1 MTLMPCS
8 RCVVESGVWWRPA
21 NEWISR
27 TAWYRVICPGPYF
40 CGFTRGMKQGDYI
53 EVDGQLVIHHYG
65 SLNLTNPDLSRSMP
79 HRFADWRFRWSAS
92 LKSTT
97 DSVVLLFLAERLN
110 ASPHFVLILFRA
122 SPLRVAHKT
131 KLFRGG
137 FMNQIAANF
146 LTRSFSSSET
156 IALLLRRE
164 DAPRPQQRV
173 ITLEQVLAPRY
184 MAWLAYE
191 NDRGANIYVS
201 ANPLRPGSRKR
212 TKECIASVR
221 HIYIDIDDDG
231 DARLAAL
238 RASDRVP
245 TPTAIVSTSTGKY
258 QALWRVAGFDFEQQ
272 EQTLKLI
279 AQAFGG
285 DPACTDR
292 NRVLRIP
299 GFYNRKYSP
308 AHRVT
313 VEYPA
318 DATYGPADFRL
329 EKSAGSSVL
338 PLRGNARKSSS
349 SKHSHSEDD
358 WAWVCGAACTRPG
371 RREADARACFAPLR

>member
-1 MTLMPCS
+1 
-8 RCVVESGVWWRPA
+8 
-21 NEWISR
+21 
-27 TAWYRVICPGPYF
+27 
-40 CGFTRGMKQGDYI
+40 
-53 EVDGQLVIHHYG
+53 
-65 SLNLTNPDLSRSMP
+65 
-79 HRFADWRFRWSAS
+79 
-92 LKSTT
+92 
-97 DSVVLLFLAERLN
+97 
-110 ASPHFVLILFRA
+110 
-122 SPLRVAHKT
+122 
-131 KLFRGG
+131 
-137 FMNQIAANF
+137 MNQIATNF
-146 LTRSFSSSET
+146 LTHCFASSET

-173 ITLEQVLAPRY
+173 LALEQVLAPRY
-184 MAWLAYE
+184 LAWLAYE
-191 NDRGANIYVS
+191 NDTGANIYVS

-221 HIYIDIDDDG
+221 HIYIDIDEDG

-245 TPTAIVSTSTGKY
+245 APTTILSTSPGKY
-258 QALWRVAGFDFEQQ
+258 QALWRVAGFDFEHQ

-308 AHRVT
+308 SHRVE

-318 DATYGPADFRL
+318 DATYGPADFHL
-329 EKSAGSSVL
+329 DGVIGSSVL
-338 PLRGNARKSSS
+338 PLRGNARQSSAQ
-349 SKHSHSEDD
+349 KHSLSEND
-358 WAWVCGAACTRPG
+358 WAWVCDQLAHGKDAAKLTRELATRRSDKGDPFYYAMRTVDVASARVYLADGIPIDDVITMLEVRRRFEIPAALCT
-371 RREADARACFAPLR
+371 ARAQEIAATAQRMITRRKTA